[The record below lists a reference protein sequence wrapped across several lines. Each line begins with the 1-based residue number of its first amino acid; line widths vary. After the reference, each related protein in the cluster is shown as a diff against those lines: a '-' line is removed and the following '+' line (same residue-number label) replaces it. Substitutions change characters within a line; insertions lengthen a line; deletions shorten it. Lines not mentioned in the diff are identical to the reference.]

1 MTEERKHRWA
11 SIVFFAGIGLF
22 FLGATL
28 FMAFGPRDPAFNW
41 ASSPAIPNPR
51 GNAGIDPDGRLL
63 LRRDQPVDLKKL
75 KLVYRGLQDGKIR
88 IDVYILELD
97 PTVPYA
103 HLLREDEGRKGV
115 RLGGRSF
122 RLDSFSR
129 KAVVLRTED

>member
-1 MTEERKHRWA
+1 M
-11 SIVFFAGIGLF
+11 FFAGIGAF

-28 FMAFGPRDPAFNW
+28 FVAFGPRDPAFNW
-41 ASSPAIPNPR
+41 ASSPAISNPG
-51 GNAGIDPDGRLL
+51 GNAGIDPDGRILL
-63 LRRDQPVDLKKL
+63 KRGQPVDFKKL

-97 PTVPYA
+97 PTVPYV
-103 HLLREDEGRKGV
+103 HLLSKDEGRKGV

-129 KAVVLRTED
+129 GTVALRTGE